1 MALEPIT
8 RQEKIIAGQDLTPI
22 TRMEMFLKQ
31 FGGGGGGLP
40 SGGAPYQHLVTDGD
54 GNAKWEDRLAYET
67 DPVLTEIIPQTT
79 VAFTENSG
87 LMGATWPENF
97 DLVDGKTYT
106 ISWDGTDYV
115 CTGILF
121 NGAAPVLGNLGI
133 MGVGDDTGEPFI
145 FFNEG
150 QWAVFSTE
158 SATEHIIGIRGFA
171 REVVKIDEKYLP
183 ESIATKSEVE
193 VAQTT
198 AENAQT
204 TAENA
209 QSTVNNAK
217 NMASSNKE
225 VLYSAL
231 GSTVTFTFDKQT
243 SGRDTFVFNQYNY
256 YKVSDFTPAQE
267 DVISFKGTR
276 ESGLE
281 FSRIKIG
288 NNCVEYGLFIV
299 VSSAGVC
306 SLPVTDT
313 VTYSF
318 TAPSAGLYAMY
329 KEGNTDMTAGTG
341 EFTLQGSTGSLS
353 ITGLLLKSSTSGSA
367 KKFKITVDDS
377 GTISATEVLA

>member
-22 TRMEMFLKQ
+22 TRMEKFLKQ

-40 SGGAPYQHLVTDGD
+40 TGGAPYQQLVTDGT
-54 GNAKWEDRLAYET
+54 GNAKWENRLAYEAE
-67 DPVLTEIIPQTT
+67 PVVTEIVPEET
-79 VAFTENSG
+79 VVFSDSEFGKSAVWPPTFNPVEGSIYIVRID
-87 LMGATWPENF
+87 GAE
-97 DLVDGKTYT
+97 YT
-106 ISWDGTDYV
+106 CPCV
-115 CTGILF
+115 RF
-121 NGAAPVLGNLGI
+121 NGTLALGNLALA
-133 MGVGDDTGEPFI
+133 GVGDDTGEPFI
-145 FFNEG
+145 MFNDRQWFF
-150 QWAVFSTE
+150 V
-158 SATEHIIGIRGFA
+158 SADSASEHTISISGKQVSIS
-171 REVVKIDEKYLP
+171 KIDKKYLP
-183 ESIATKSEVE
+183 DNLATKSDVE
-193 VAQTT
+193 VVQTT

-231 GSTVTFTFDKQT
+231 GSAVTFTFDKQT

-256 YKVSDFTPAQE
+256 YKISDFIPDPE
-267 DVISFKGTR
+267 NVISFKGTR
-276 ESGLE
+276 GSGLE
-281 FSRIKIG
+281 FSIIKMG
-288 NNCVEYGLFIV
+288 SNCVEYGLFIA

-306 SLPVTDT
+306 SIPVTET
-313 VTYSF
+313 ITSSF

-329 KEGNTDMTAGTG
+329 KEDNTGMTAGTG
-341 EFTLQGSTGSLS
+341 EFTLRGSTGSLS
-353 ITGLLLKSSTSGSA
+353 ITGLLLKSSTADST

>member
-40 SGGAPYQHLVTDGD
+40 AGGAPYQQLVTDGE
-54 GNAKWEDRLAYET
+54 GNAKWENRLAYET
-67 DPVLTEIIPQTT
+67 EPVVTEIVPEET
-79 VAFTENSG
+79 VVFSDSEFGKSALWPPTFNPVEGSIYIIRID
-87 LMGATWPENF
+87 GAE
-97 DLVDGKTYT
+97 YT
-106 ISWDGTDYV
+106 CPCISLNGT
-115 CTGILF
+115 L
-121 NGAAPVLGNLGI
+121 ALGNLAI
-133 MGVGDDTGEPFI
+133 AGVGDNTGEPFLM
-145 FFNEG
+145 FNG
-150 QWAVFSTE
+150 GSWTFASVD
-158 SATEHIIGIRGFA
+158 SASEHTISISWKQ
-171 REVVKIDEKYLP
+171 VSVSKIDEKYLP
-183 ESIATKSEVE
+183 DNLATRSDVE
-193 VAQTT
+193 TAQTA

-225 VLYSAL
+225 VLYSVF
-231 GSTVTFTFDKQT
+231 GSAVTFTFDKQT

-288 NNCVEYGLFIV
+288 SNCVEYGLFIV

-306 SLPVTDT
+306 SIPVTDT

-329 KEGNTDMTAGTG
+329 KEDNTGMTAGTG
-341 EFTLQGSTGSLS
+341 EFTLRGSTGSLS

>member
-1 MALEPIT
+1 MSEMKTLKFPGDTEPREIVDAKA
-8 RQEKIIAGQDLTPI
+8 REDISKLSE
-22 TRMEMFLKQ
+22 R
-31 FGGGGGGLP
+31 GLP
-40 SGGAPYQHLVTDGD
+40 SGGAPYQQLVTDGE
-54 GNAKWEDRLAYET
+54 GNAKWENRLAYET
-67 DPVLTEIIPQTT
+67 EPVVTEIVPEET
-79 VAFTENSG
+79 VVFSDSEFGKSA
-87 LMGATWPENF
+87 LWPPTFNPVEGSIYIIRF
-97 DLVDGKTYT
+97 
-106 ISWDGTDYV
+106 DGTEYTCPCV
-115 CTGILF
+115 IINETLAI
-121 NGAAPVLGNLGI
+121 GNLALA
-133 MGVGDDTGEPFI
+133 GVGDNTGEPFLM
-145 FFNEG
+145 FSVG
-150 QWAVFSTE
+150 SWVFASVD
-158 SATEHIIGIRGFA
+158 SAPDHTISISEKQVGIS
-171 REVVKIDEKYLP
+171 KIDEKYLP

-193 VAQTT
+193 VAQTA

-204 TAENA
+204 AAENA
-209 QSTVNNAK
+209 QSTANNAK

-243 SGRDTFVFNQYNY
+243 SGRDTFVFNAYNY
-256 YKVSDFTPAQE
+256 YKISDFNPAPE

-281 FSRIKIG
+281 WSKITMG

-313 VTYSF
+313 VTYRF

-329 KEGNTDMTAGTG
+329 KEGNTGMTAGTG

-367 KKFKITVDDS
+367 KKFKITVDDG
-377 GTISATEVLA
+377 GTISATEVT